1 MSIFNLTVSCLTM
14 SNLSWFVDLMFQVP
28 MQYCSLQHQ
37 TLLSPP
43 DTSTAEHHSCFGPLA
58 SFFLE
63 LLVIALHSFPVA
75 YWTTSDLWELVFQ
88 RHIFLPF
95 HTVYE
100 VLQVRVLDGLPFPP
114 PVDHSLSELFTMTC
128 TAWVALQ
135 SMAPSF
141 IELHSLFAMS
151 KLWSMKRMVCVT
163 HSQIKL
169 GSGVAK
175 GCT

>member
-1 MSIFNLTVSCLTM
+1 MDLT
-14 SNLSWFVDLMFQVP
+14 FQVP
-28 MQYCSLQHQ
+28 RQYCSLQHQ

-114 PVDHSLSELFTMTC
+114 PVDHSLSELFTMTR

-141 IELHSLFAMS
+141 IELHSLFAML
-151 KLWSMKRMVCVT
+151 KL
-163 HSQIKL
+163 
-169 GSGVAK
+169 
-175 GCT
+175 